1 MKKVTF
7 GGKPTTRPGSA
18 SPDDWVHAKEGG
30 GENTKRLTVDI
41 PRSLHQRVKCQCA
54 LQGLHMA
61 DVVRGL
67 LEKHF
72 PPDHRQVA
80 SATETGGS
88 RADPAATSGDPP
100 AK

>member
-7 GGKPTTRPGSA
+7 GGKPTKITGPT
-18 SPDDWVHAKEGG
+18 SPDDWVQAKEGG

-41 PRSLHQRVKCQCA
+41 PQALHQRVKSQCA

-67 LEKHF
+67 LEKQF
-72 PPDHRQVA
+72 PPDRQPVA
-80 SATETGGS
+80 TATEIAESQTDQ
-88 RADPAATSGDPP
+88 AVTTSDPP